1 LKYRLLH
8 NNPLQFYDTN
18 AELVGTI
25 SANGSNLKITSN
37 SGVIELGNTA
47 SDIQVGTLG
56 TSINW
61 TFLGGGTIGAG
72 GIGTINM
79 GQSGDT
85 INMNVAGV
93 TYQYPASFLRYNEIT
108 GTNNKINITTQVPG
122 SVVLSLPQRPV
133 VGQIQLTDTVPSTSN
148 LTGALT
154 VAGCV
159 GIAGNV
165 YSGGVYDTGINII
178 GFAGRAYNHANAA
191 FTSANTIDGINTTQN
206 NSITAAFLA
215 ANSAATLSAATDLTQ
230 NNSITAAFLAANSAA
245 TLSAA
250 TDLTQNNSITAAFT
264 RANNSISANAGGT
277 ITGDLVVTGNLT
289 ISGQTTYANT
299 INVQL
304 GDNIITLN
312 AELPVSVT
320 PSENAGFE
328 INRGNTLAN
337 ASLLWIESAGKWQ
350 ANSGSATGAYFIGS
364 ESAGI
369 YANGAFAAANSAATT
384 NITQNNS
391 ITASFTQAN
400 LAVVNALA
408 ASNYAN
414 AAFLIANASLLID
427 TTQNNSITAAFTA
440 ANNRVL
446 KTGDTMTGNLVINA
460 TGSHGLIV
468 TNTSTSGAIAFGGTN
483 GRTLRALQGGSTS
496 NFDFDA
502 SQVYYNGDLLVG
514 GKLSSPNS
522 TTANLFLTATY
533 NGATIFTDRGV
544 YVACTNAAISN
555 SSGALIL
562 NGGAGIG
569 GNFYN
574 RGGSALYISANTFG
588 DGGTNSGANA
598 LVYINQTNG
607 WSGNQPWSLFVNG
620 YSNLAGLRI
629 NGSDTPRALHKTTA
643 GNLGFSLSDG
653 TSVIS
658 FGPQNGTFAFTVAPP
673 YNTGV
678 SANNYIQVRPGN
690 TGVNANGVFIT
701 VEGVDAN
708 SDINIVPKGINGKVN
723 IYSTVA
729 STSNTTGSLV
739 LNGGLGVTGNLFMS
753 SANNF
758 TGSGNGGSY
767 RLGWTDNYFLRSH
780 QFGGVQ
786 FIGSYLSLLTNT
798 YVESGYNLV
807 IRGQIYNDFGDLR
820 VGFNALSGVNVANVQ
835 AATTNTSGSL
845 IVYGGAGIR
854 GNVYSGGIFLT
865 GATSNGITFTDGTKQ
880 TSAGAGIG
888 DVLALSIALG

>member
-1 LKYRLLH
+1 
-8 NNPLQFYDTN
+8 
-18 AELVGTI
+18 
-25 SANGSNLKITSN
+25 
-37 SGVIELGNTA
+37 
-47 SDIQVGTLG
+47 
-56 TSINW
+56 
-61 TFLGGGTIGAG
+61 
-72 GIGTINM
+72 
-79 GQSGDT
+79 
-85 INMNVAGV
+85 
-93 TYQYPASFLRYNEIT
+93 
-108 GTNNKINITTQVPG
+108 
-122 SVVLSLPQRPV
+122 
-133 VGQIQLTDTVPSTSN
+133 
-148 LTGALT
+148 
-154 VAGCV
+154 
-159 GIAGNV
+159 
-165 YSGGVYDTGINII
+165 
-178 GFAGRAYNHANAA
+178 
-191 FTSANTIDGINTTQN
+191 
-206 NSITAAFLA
+206 
-215 ANSAATLSAATDLTQ
+215 
-230 NNSITAAFLAANSAA
+230 
-245 TLSAA
+245 
-250 TDLTQNNSITAAFT
+250 
-264 RANNSISANAGGT
+264 
-277 ITGDLVVTGNLT
+277 
-289 ISGQTTYANT
+289 
-299 INVQL
+299 
-304 GDNIITLN
+304 
-312 AELPVSVT
+312 
-320 PSENAGFE
+320 
-328 INRGNTLAN
+328 
-337 ASLLWIESAGKWQ
+337 
-350 ANSGSATGAYFIGS
+350 
-364 ESAGI
+364 
-369 YANGAFAAANSAATT
+369 
-384 NITQNNS
+384 
-391 ITASFTQAN
+391 
-400 LAVVNALA
+400 
-408 ASNYAN
+408 
-414 AAFLIANASLLID
+414 
-427 TTQNNSITAAFTA
+427 
-440 ANNRVL
+440 
-446 KTGDTMTGNLVINA
+446 
-460 TGSHGLIV
+460 
-468 TNTSTSGAIAFGGTN
+468 
-483 GRTLRALQGGSTS
+483 
-496 NFDFDA
+496 
-502 SQVYYNGDLLVG
+502 LLVG

-690 TGVNANGVFIT
+690 TGVNSNGVFIT

-739 LNGGLGVTGNLFMS
+739 LNGGLGITGNLFMS

-767 RLGWTDNYFLRSH
+767 RLGWTDNYFHRSN

-786 FIGSYLSLLTNT
+786 FTGTYLSLLTNT
-798 YVESGYNLV
+798 YVETGYNLV

-820 VGFNALSGVNVANVQ
+820 VFFNAASGVNVANVQ

-854 GNVYSGGIFLT
+854 GNVYSGGIYLT
-865 GATSNGITFTDGTKQ
+865 GATSNGITFVDGTKQ
-880 TSAGAGIG
+880 TSAGAGIA